1 MLFEVPVAAQ
11 QLGVALAIG
20 LLIGLER
27 GWHERELAEGARI
40 AGIRT
45 FGLIGLL
52 GGVTATLEEDF
63 GGWIAAAGLL
73 AVAIAFGIAQWHDPR
88 RGTDVSITTNIAAL
102 IAFGLGAVAGTGATL
117 PAASAAIVTALL
129 LSVKRELHHLVERI
143 ERTELLATLRLLL
156 ISVVVLP
163 VLPDRG
169 LGPWE
174 ALNPYRLWWM
184 VVLVSGISYVGY
196 FATRL
201 VGTRRGVLL
210 TGLLGGL
217 ASSTATV
224 LSLSRQARDTAVAP
238 SLVVSGML
246 AATAMMFP
254 RTLLIATVIA
264 PQTFALLAL
273 PLLSASVIAGAA
285 SALYAAHG
293 GSPAVEVHPT
303 ETQHANPLDIKTAIK
318 FTLVLAPVMLLAR
331 ALKVWGGDTG
341 LYLLSGISGLVDI
354 DAIALSLAT
363 MTANAQ
369 TSTAVAQASILLATV
384 VNTLV
389 KPAIAF
395 TVGGKAVG
403 FRLLLPLV
411 IAVAVIVVE
420 AVVLR

>member
-1 MLFEVPVAAQ
+1 MMFEVPVAAQ
-11 QLGVALAIG
+11 RLGVALAIG

-27 GWHERELAEGARI
+27 GWHERELAEGERI

-102 IAFGLGAVAGTGATL
+102 IAFGLGAVAGTGAML
-117 PAASAAIVTALL
+117 PAASAAVVTALL
-129 LSVKRELHHLVERI
+129 LGVKRELHHLVERI

-163 VLPDRG
+163 VLPNRG

-184 VVLVSGISYVGY
+184 VVLVSGISYAGY

-201 VGTRRGVLL
+201 VGARRGVLL

-264 PQTFALLAL
+264 PQMFRTLAP
-273 PLLSASVIAGAA
+273 PLLSATVIAGAA
-285 SALYAAHG
+285 AALYAR
-293 GSPAVEVHPT
+293 GSHPAVETHPA
-303 ETQHANPLDIKTAIK
+303 ETRHANPLDIKTAIK
-318 FTLVLAPVMLLAR
+318 FTLVLVPVMLLAR
-331 ALKVWGGDTG
+331 ALKDWGGDTG
-341 LYLLSGISGLVDI
+341 LYLLSGVSGLVDI

-363 MTANAQ
+363 MTAKAEITPTFTQ
-369 TSTAVAQASILLATV
+369 SAILLATV

-395 TVGGKAVG
+395 TVGGRAVG
-403 FRLLLPLV
+403 VRLLGPLV
-411 IAVAVIVVE
+411 IAVAVIAVE
-420 AVVLR
+420 AVALR

>member
-1 MLFEVPVAAQ
+1 MLSEVPVAAQ
-11 QLGVALAIG
+11 RLGVALAIG

-27 GWHERELAEGARI
+27 GWHERELAEGERI
-40 AGIRT
+40 AGFRT
-45 FGLIGLL
+45 FGLIALL

-88 RGTDVSITTNIAAL
+88 RGADVSITTNIAAL
-102 IAFGLGAVAGTGATL
+102 VAFGLGAVAGTGAML
-117 PAASAAIVTALL
+117 PAASAAVVTALL
-129 LSVKRELHHLVERI
+129 LGVKQELHHLVERI

-201 VGTRRGVLL
+201 VGARRGVLL

-264 PQTFALLAL
+264 PEMFRTLAL
-273 PLLSASVIAGAA
+273 PLLSATVVAA
-285 SALYAAHG
+285 AAAALYARGSHPDEEAH
-293 GSPAVEVHPT
+293 PA
-303 ETQHANPLDIKTAIK
+303 ETHHANPLDIKTAIK
-318 FTLVLAPVMLLAR
+318 FALILAPVMLLAR
-331 ALKVWGGDTG
+331 ALKDWGGGTG
-341 LYLLSGISGLVDI
+341 LYLLSGVSGLVDI

-369 TSTAVAQASILLATV
+369 TTTAVAQASILLATV

-420 AVVLR
+420 AAVLR

>member
-1 MLFEVPVAAQ
+1 MMFEIPVAAQ
-11 QLGVALAIG
+11 RLGVALAIG

-27 GWHERELAEGARI
+27 GWHGRELPEGERI

-73 AVAIAFGIAQWHDPR
+73 AVAIGFGIAQWHDPR
-88 RGTDVSITTNIAAL
+88 RGTDISITTNVAAL
-102 IAFGLGAVAGTGATL
+102 IAFGLGALAGTGAML
-117 PAASAAIVTALL
+117 PAAGAAVVTALL
-129 LSVKRELHHLVERI
+129 LGTKPELHHLLERI
-143 ERTELLATLRLLL
+143 ERQELLATFRLLL

-169 LGPWE
+169 FGPWE

-184 VVLVSGISYVGY
+184 VVLVSGLSYVGY
-196 FATRL
+196 CATRL

-217 ASSTATV
+217 VSSTATV

-254 RTLLIATVIA
+254 RTLLIATVVA
-264 PQTFALLAL
+264 PRLLQSLAL
-273 PLLSASVIAGAA
+273 PLLAASVIAAIAATFYAHATGATVE
-285 SALYAAHG
+285 AH
-293 GSPAVEVHPT
+293 PAR
-303 ETQHANPLDIKTAIK
+303 TQHANPLDIKTAVK
-318 FTLVLAPVMLLAR
+318 FTLVLAPVMLLAH
-331 ALKVWGGDTG
+331 ALKVWSGDTG
-341 LYLLSGISGLVDI
+341 LYVLAAVSGLVDI

-363 MTANAQ
+363 MTAK
-369 TSTAVAQASILLATV
+369 SETAPSVAQAAILIATV

-395 TVGGKAVG
+395 TVGGRAVG
-403 FRLLLPLV
+403 FRLLLPLAVAIAVV
-411 IAVAVIVVE
+411 IATAF
-420 AVVLR
+420 AFP

>member
-1 MLFEVPVAAQ
+1 MMFEVPVAAQ
-11 QLGVALAIG
+11 RLGVALAIG

-27 GWHERELAEGARI
+27 GWHERELAEGERI

-73 AVAIAFGIAQWHDPR
+73 AIAIAFGIAQWHDPR

-102 IAFGLGAVAGTGATL
+102 IAFGLGAVAGTGTML
-117 PAASAAIVTALL
+117 PAAGAAVVTALL
-129 LSVKRELHHLVERI
+129 LGVKQELHHLLEHIDRA
-143 ERTELLATLRLLL
+143 ELLATLRLLL

-169 LGPWE
+169 FGPWE

-184 VVLVSGISYVGY
+184 VVLVSSISYIGY
-196 FATRL
+196 FTTRL
-201 VGTRRGVLL
+201 VGARRGVLL
-210 TGLLGGL
+210 IGILGGL
-217 ASSTATV
+217 VSSTATV
-224 LSLSRQARDTAVAP
+224 LSLSRQARDTAVSP

-246 AATAMMFP
+246 AATATMFP

-264 PQTFALLAL
+264 PQTFELLAL

-285 SALYAAHG
+285 AALFARG
-293 GSPAVEVHPT
+293 GRPSVEARPA
-303 ETQHANPLDIKTAIK
+303 ETKPANPLDIKTAIK
-318 FTLVLAPVMLLAR
+318 FALVLAPVMLLAR
-331 ALKVWGGDTG
+331 ALNVWGGDTG
-341 LYLLSGISGLVDI
+341 LYLLSGVSGLVDI
-354 DAIALSLAT
+354 DAIALSMAT
-363 MTANAQ
+363 MTAKAE
-369 TSTAVAQASILLATV
+369 TTATVAQAAILLATI

-395 TVGGKAVG
+395 TVGGRAVG
-403 FRLLLPLV
+403 VRLLGPLV
-411 IAVAVIVVE
+411 IAVAVIAVE
-420 AVVLR
+420 AVALR